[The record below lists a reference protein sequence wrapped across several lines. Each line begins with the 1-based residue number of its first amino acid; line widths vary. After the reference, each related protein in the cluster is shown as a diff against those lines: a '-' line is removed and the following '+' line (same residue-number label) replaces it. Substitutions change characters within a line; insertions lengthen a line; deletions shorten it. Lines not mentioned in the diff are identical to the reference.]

1 MTRRSYTRFEVKK
14 EDWNKLPPECGV
26 YTFRDSRG
34 EIIYVG
40 KAKNIFKRVNSHLHH
55 RYSSPLKRDM
65 AEEIDTIGYF
75 LVPDEHQ
82 ALLLENELIKTHQPR
97 YNLRLKDDKSYP
109 YIVFSPDGDFP
120 AVRVAR
126 RKTTPFGQ
134 FFGPFT
140 DVKKVKEGLKLL
152 RSLFLLRGCA
162 ISEKRFPLDRP
173 CLDFELGL
181 CCAPCLGSVTK
192 EEYGERVKKAQDFLN
207 GDYERVLS
215 WLEQEMW
222 KRAEEL
228 DFEEAARYRD
238 RWEAVNKIVARYQ
251 LVLSKAEDVDFI
263 DMAGDETLASLIVLR
278 VRKGRLIGSESFL
291 TSGGKREEILREF
304 GEEFY
309 LNRFNLPSRV
319 CWEGGEIP
327 EIEEEYA
334 ITFTP
339 PLTREEKEMMTFAR
353 SNAEKNLEVEK
364 LKMEKR
370 ERASEK
376 AKEELQTLLGIPS
389 PPEWVEGVDI
399 STFQGGET
407 VGAVVSFKNGLPDKN
422 NYRKFI
428 IRETDYPNDYECLR
442 EVLERHLRSLQEKSS
457 PFPDLI
463 LVDGGIGQLNVA
475 LEVLEN
481 LGVEVPVVS
490 LAEEWEDIYLPGE
503 HQPLRLP
510 PHSEALQF
518 LQRVRNEAH
527 RFAITF
533 HRLRRNKQ
541 SFGSILEEVKG
552 IGPKRKKKLLS
563 AFNDLRE
570 ILEADSRE
578 VSKNLGIP
586 EKTIEEVKKQ
596 LEKNLSRGF

>member
-1 MTRRSYTRFEVKK
+1 MTKRNYIRFEVKK
-14 EDWNKLPPECGV
+14 EDGNKLPPECGV
-26 YTFRDSRG
+26 YVFRNSQG

-40 KAKNIFKRVNSHLHH
+40 KARNIAKRVDSHLHH

-65 AEEIDTIGYF
+65 VEEIDTIGYF

-82 ALLLENELIKTHQPR
+82 ALLLEDELIKTHQPR
-97 YNLRLKDDKSYP
+97 YNLRMKDDKSYP
-109 YIVFSPDGDFP
+109 YLVFSLHGDFP
-120 AVRVAR
+120 AVKIAR

-140 DVKKVKEGLKLL
+140 NVKKVKEGLKLL
-152 RSLFLLRGCA
+152 RSLFLLRSCA
-162 ISEKRFPLDRP
+162 ISESRFPLDRP

-181 CCAPCLGSVTK
+181 CCAPCLGLVTK
-192 EEYGERVKKAQDFLN
+192 EEYGERVKKAQEFLN
-207 GDYERVLS
+207 GDYEEVLA
-215 WLEQEMW
+215 WLEREMW
-222 KRAEEL
+222 KKVEEL
-228 DFEEAARYRD
+228 NFEEAARYRD
-238 RWEAVNKIVARYQ
+238 RQEAVNKIVARYQ
-251 LVLSKAEDVDFI
+251 LVLSSAEDVDFI
-263 DMAGDETLASLIVLR
+263 DVAGDESLSSLVVLR
-278 VRKGRLIGSESFL
+278 VRKGRLVGSESFL
-291 TSGGKREEILREF
+291 TSGGPREEILREF

-319 CWEGGEIP
+319 CWEEGEIP
-327 EIEEEYA
+327 EVEEEHD

-339 PLTREEKEMMTFAR
+339 PLTEEEKEMLAFAR

-364 LKMEKR
+364 LKMKKR
-370 ERASEK
+370 ERAWEE
-376 AKEELQTLLGIPS
+376 AKEELKAILGIS
-389 PPEWVEGVDI
+389 SALEWVEGVDI
-399 STFQGGET
+399 STFQGEET

-428 IRETDYPNDYECLR
+428 IRRTDYPNDYECLR

-457 PFPDLI
+457 PFPDLL

-475 LEVLEN
+475 LEVMEN
-481 LGVEVPVVS
+481 LGVEFPVVS
-490 LAEEWEDIYLPGE
+490 LAEEWEEIYLPGE

-533 HRLRRNKQ
+533 HRLRRNRQ

-552 IGPKRKKKLLS
+552 IGPTRKKKLLS
-563 AFNDLRE
+563 AFDDLRE

-578 VSKNLGIP
+578 ISKNLGIP
-586 EKTIEEVKKQ
+586 EKTIEEVKKHLQ
-596 LEKNLSRGF
+596 ENLSREL

>member
-1 MTRRSYTRFEVKK
+1 
-14 EDWNKLPPECGV
+14 
-26 YTFRDSRG
+26 
-34 EIIYVG
+34 
-40 KAKNIFKRVNSHLHH
+40 
-55 RYSSPLKRDM
+55 
-65 AEEIDTIGYF
+65 
-75 LVPDEHQ
+75 
-82 ALLLENELIKTHQPR
+82 
-97 YNLRLKDDKSYP
+97 
-109 YIVFSPDGDFP
+109 
-120 AVRVAR
+120 
-126 RKTTPFGQ
+126 
-134 FFGPFT
+134 
-140 DVKKVKEGLKLL
+140 
-152 RSLFLLRGCA
+152 
-162 ISEKRFPLDRP
+162 
-173 CLDFELGL
+173 
-181 CCAPCLGSVTK
+181 
-192 EEYGERVKKAQDFLN
+192 
-207 GDYERVLS
+207 
-215 WLEQEMW
+215 MW
-222 KRAEEL
+222 RRAEEL

-251 LVLSKAEDVDFI
+251 LVLPRAEDVDFI

-376 AKEELQTLLGIPS
+376 AKEELQALLGIPS